1 MTASDFVCEIE
12 SLYGEFTSEGMKM
25 AVLKKLTQISEK
37 NISKLFDTYC
47 RTIPGIYK
55 PDLKN
60 VLDCMEK
67 ACIKPEDKP
76 KNCICCGN
84 TWTSTQ
90 VECPRCGYSREC
102 GNPETYRSEIQNR
115 KAAMARLF
123 ADLMTN
129 KLMRKTGGYDE

>member
-67 ACIKPEDKP
+67 ACIKQDEYVKQ
-76 KNCICCGN
+76 CLSCGHK
-84 TWTSTQ
+84 WTSTQ
-90 VECPRCGYSREC
+90 VSCPYCGYDKTCGDPEEYKRDIESGIGQFNRE
-102 GNPETYRSEIQNR
+102 
-115 KAAMARLF
+115 AF
-123 ADLMTN
+123 AEFLKKWNQKSLVRMS
-129 KLMRKTGGYDE
+129 